1 MEENEFN
8 QHVEALATKRLEK
21 PKKLS
26 VRNGRYWSEI
36 LSQHYNFDRDQIE
49 VWGLE
54 EKELWWREYFFQ
66 VDSLRSLTKDDII
79 SFYKDHIANTDSRK
93 KLSCHVLSTCE
104 GGAGHPDTPAMVNG
118 NGGETTSEEH
128 DASLVNGETG
138 EETSLAPPRIVTDIT
153 SFKSSLPLFPL
164 AQPYVQP
171 DLLKRPSHPWYSTS
185 LSLYLS
191 RLVPALDRLGGH
203 GHAR

>member
-1 MEENEFN
+1 M
-8 QHVEALATKRLEK
+8 VTR
-21 PKKLS
+21 
-26 VRNGRYWSEI
+26 I
-36 LSQHYNFDRDQIE
+36 I
-49 VWGLE
+49 
-54 EKELWWREYFFQ
+54 FQ

-118 NGGETTSEEH
+118 NGNDTSSEEH

-171 DLLKRPSHPWYSTS
+171 DLLKRPSHP
-185 LSLYLS
+185 
-191 RLVPALDRLGGH
+191 
-203 GHAR
+203 